1 MCLTNFAST
10 KYAPGEIRV
19 VAYDCQGSPAMEKSV
34 KTSGKAKALVL
45 TANRDSVSADDNV
58 LVYFTVRAVDAEGN
72 FVPVDER
79 MFDIRVTG
87 SGTFEA
93 TANGGP
99 TCLLPFQEP
108 RMKLFSG
115 AATAI
120 ARASAT
126 PGSMK
131 VRVSARGLRAA
142 EIMVKV
148 R

>member
-19 VAYDCQGSPAMEKSV
+19 VAYDSQGSPAMEKSV
-34 KTSGKAKALVL
+34 KTSGKARALVL
-45 TANRDSVSADDNV
+45 TANGAHMPVS
-58 LVYFTVRAVDAEGN
+58 
-72 FVPVDER
+72 
-79 MFDIRVTG
+79 
-87 SGTFEA
+87 
-93 TANGGP
+93 
-99 TCLLPFQEP
+99 LPRNH

-126 PGSMK
+126 PGTMK